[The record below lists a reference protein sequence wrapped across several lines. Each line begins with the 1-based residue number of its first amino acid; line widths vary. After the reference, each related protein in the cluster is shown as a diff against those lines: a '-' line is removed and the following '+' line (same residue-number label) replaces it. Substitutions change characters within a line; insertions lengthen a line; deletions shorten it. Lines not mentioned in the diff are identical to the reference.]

1 MAKNGKAQLSVDD
14 IEQRK
19 KDLNAELESVHSQ
32 IQKIDN
38 MRVQLTAQGNAI
50 NGAIQQCDAFLQ
62 QLGEASPARYKSNP
76 SVVFLNSFFIH
87 IISYYGCTSR
97 NCSCRLI
104 W

>member
-19 KDLNAELESVHSQ
+19 KDLNAELESVQSQ

-62 QLGEASPARYKSNP
+62 QLGESSPDSSIPSSEANP
-76 SVVFLNSFFIH
+76 AVDAVLS
-87 IISYYGCTSR
+87 
-97 NCSCRLI
+97 
-104 W
+104 

>member
-19 KDLNAELESVHSQ
+19 KDLNSELESVHAQ
-32 IQKIDN
+32 IQKMDS

-62 QLGEASPARYKSNP
+62 QLGESSPDSSIPSQETNP
-76 SVVFLNSFFIH
+76 AAAAVMS
-87 IISYYGCTSR
+87 
-97 NCSCRLI
+97 
-104 W
+104 

>member
-19 KDLNAELESVHSQ
+19 KDLNTELESVQAQ
-32 IQKIDN
+32 IQKMDS

-62 QLGEASPARYKSNP
+62 QLGESSPDSSIPSQETNP
-76 SVVFLNSFFIH
+76 AAAAVMS
-87 IISYYGCTSR
+87 
-97 NCSCRLI
+97 
-104 W
+104 

>member
-19 KDLNAELESVHSQ
+19 KDLNSELESVQTQ

-50 NGAIQQCDAFLQ
+50 NGAIQQCDLFLQ
-62 QLGEASPARYKSNP
+62 QLNGGNENVTSSIPSEPEDGSNNIVTAM
-76 SVVFLNSFFIH
+76 S
-87 IISYYGCTSR
+87 
-97 NCSCRLI
+97 
-104 W
+104 

>member
-1 MAKNGKAQLSVDD
+1 MAKNGKTQLSVDD

-19 KDLNAELESVHSQ
+19 KDLNTELESVHSQ

-62 QLGEASPARYKSNP
+62 QLGESSPDSSIPSQETNP
-76 SVVFLNSFFIH
+76 AVDAVLS
-87 IISYYGCTSR
+87 
-97 NCSCRLI
+97 
-104 W
+104 

>member
-19 KDLNAELESVHSQ
+19 KDLNSELESVQTQ

-62 QLGEASPARYKSNP
+62 QLGESSPDSSIPSQETNP
-76 SVVFLNSFFIH
+76 AVDAVLS
-87 IISYYGCTSR
+87 
-97 NCSCRLI
+97 
-104 W
+104 